1 MQLQLHKKIVR
12 SFGIE
17 SNLEF
22 GNRFNSKFG
31 IESRIWESVQ
41 FQMNDHDAIAVANKN
56 RSVTLQMI
64 TMQLIA
70 VFTALNTKNTKKILL
85 FYLLL
90 FCLSRKRKGKENLCD

>member
-22 GNRFNSKFG
+22 GNRFHSKFG

-70 VFTALNTKNTKKILL
+70 VFTALNKKYKKNSFVLFAFILP
-85 FYLLL
+85 
-90 FCLSRKRKGKENLCD
+90 K